1 MGLLSGRRISSKT
14 KTRLPQ
20 IEQDDG
26 GLPWCSGAANE
37 SWHSILT
44 SVWLVWQFSLLV
56 QAHKL
61 TKLDGNGD
69 AELDSYLAMP
79 GNTSTG
85 TLWNP
90 PDTEDGEF
98 PVLPAP
104 IARPWLHKRHRAGAR
119 AVRVSWHSSC

>member
-1 MGLLSGRRISSKT
+1 MGFSRPPHFFRK
-14 KTRLPQ
+14 KRRLPQ
-20 IEQDDG
+20 IEQEDG
-26 GLPWCSGAANE
+26 GLPRCCGAANE
-37 SWHSILT
+37 SWSSILT
-44 SVWLVWQFSLLV
+44 SFWLVWQFSLLV

>member
-1 MGLLSGRRISSKT
+1 M
-14 KTRLPQ
+14 
-20 IEQDDG
+20 
-26 GLPWCSGAANE
+26 
-37 SWHSILT
+37 
-44 SVWLVWQFSLLV
+44 WQFSLLV

-98 PVLPAP
+98 AVLPAP
-104 IARPWLHKRHRAGAR
+104 IPRPWLHKRHRAGAR
-119 AVRVSWHSSC
+119 AVRVLWHSSC

>member
-1 MGLLSGRRISSKT
+1 M
-14 KTRLPQ
+14 
-20 IEQDDG
+20 
-26 GLPWCSGAANE
+26 
-37 SWHSILT
+37 
-44 SVWLVWQFSLLV
+44 FSLLV

-90 PDTEDGEF
+90 PDTEDADGCGYDNSIDQKNAC
-98 PVLPAP
+98 VTT
-104 IARPWLHKRHRAGAR
+104 GA
-119 AVRVSWHSSC
+119 